1 MKTSRYSIYP
11 LRGMDHRWRPP
22 DVGARR
28 IRDMR
33 YDRRDG
39 WKDAGGFSPIMPK
52 ASIPVKMTAAPS
64 AVTHLSPF
72 HHFGEIESLHW
83 FSQHGGRR
91 QWLIW
96 EAEWLSE
103 GMTFFYFNGS
113 NAGTFGA
120 GFTEIRDA
128 AGLRL
133 PWYGAGTSA
142 YYGRRQHSGPRPRTQ
157 SMAWNGY
164 LYLVNGADPP
174 LVFDGTKA
182 ERAGFDIHPS
192 APSGQST
199 DHGRSMIAS
208 VGLGTSALNL
218 PNDGEE
224 DASPLRS
231 FGYRYRVSFV
241 NERGQES
248 PLSAP
253 SGVIIGKNPSS
264 KTDDELPSSA
274 TDGWNGDNRKGK
286 KFIHVTIP
294 QGGETVVARRIYRTK
309 NVLDAYGAANVT
321 GAAEHFYFLK
331 EVRDNLSTSWEDGV
345 PDGYLG
351 GLVDELDFGPWPQR
365 ANMIA
370 AFKNTVFLAGTSNSD
385 ISYSAPLMPE
395 VFPVDNII
403 SCGQDSSGEI
413 TGMYTTK
420 NALVVFKRG
429 AIYLI
434 KGDPSSGFYAQPLT
448 KDTGC
453 VGPDAMAEI
462 PGLGLAFL
470 GDNGVYLLK
479 GALEN
484 TGTITSI
491 EQISTPID
499 DDMQR
504 INMSAAIQSV
514 AMTYRRDR
522 EWWLC
527 VPIDGSEKNNF
538 VFVFHYDVGSWSYR
552 ENYPVGCGI
561 TTNDHRGHL
570 IFGSNLS
577 GDDGYHRGGCQV
589 YHTGAPHKGITYP
602 SIGSAKQIDIE
613 PMYETA
619 DLNFGSTF
627 TAVAP
632 KYFMVNCIGYG
643 NNDIEVKYAI
653 NRSITD
659 VRTTAKSS
667 DQQNPEERY
676 DVYGTV
682 TWGSGTWA
690 EHRPIALR
698 FDVSTTDQPAVRELR
713 VTIEPAGR
721 RIQVMGMDI
730 GIVSSAAIQRI
741 PINEVLL
748 GKRG

>member
-52 ASIPVKMTAAPS
+52 AAIPVKMTAAPS

-274 TDGWNGDNRKGK
+274 TDGWNGDNR
-286 KFIHVTIP
+286 P
-294 QGGETVVARRIYRTK
+294 
-309 NVLDAYGAANVT
+309 
-321 GAAEHFYFLK
+321 
-331 EVRDNLSTSWEDGV
+331 STS
-345 PDGYLG
+345 
-351 GLVDELDFGPWPQR
+351 
-365 ANMIA
+365 
-370 AFKNTVFLAGTSNSD
+370 
-385 ISYSAPLMPE
+385 
-395 VFPVDNII
+395 
-403 SCGQDSSGEI
+403 
-413 TGMYTTK
+413 
-420 NALVVFKRG
+420 
-429 AIYLI
+429 
-434 KGDPSSGFYAQPLT
+434 
-448 KDTGC
+448 
-453 VGPDAMAEI
+453 
-462 PGLGLAFL
+462 
-470 GDNGVYLLK
+470 
-479 GALEN
+479 
-484 TGTITSI
+484 
-491 EQISTPID
+491 
-499 DDMQR
+499 
-504 INMSAAIQSV
+504 
-514 AMTYRRDR
+514 
-522 EWWLC
+522 
-527 VPIDGSEKNNF
+527 
-538 VFVFHYDVGSWSYR
+538 
-552 ENYPVGCGI
+552 
-561 TTNDHRGHL
+561 
-570 IFGSNLS
+570 
-577 GDDGYHRGGCQV
+577 
-589 YHTGAPHKGITYP
+589 
-602 SIGSAKQIDIE
+602 
-613 PMYETA
+613 
-619 DLNFGSTF
+619 TF
-627 TAVAP
+627 
-632 KYFMVNCIGYG
+632 
-643 NNDIEVKYAI
+643 
-653 NRSITD
+653 
-659 VRTTAKSS
+659 
-667 DQQNPEERY
+667 
-676 DVYGTV
+676 
-682 TWGSGTWA
+682 
-690 EHRPIALR
+690 
-698 FDVSTTDQPAVRELR
+698 
-713 VTIEPAGR
+713 
-721 RIQVMGMDI
+721 
-730 GIVSSAAIQRI
+730 
-741 PINEVLL
+741 
-748 GKRG
+748 